1 MLLKTNEL
9 GNFQIFIYLLGFF
22 CLLETKVKI
31 HLELEA
37 IIFILLKT
45 EAVVG
50 DQILVSSA
58 ALVMKDLIIL
68 LVNQLVASR

>member
-58 ALVMKDLIIL
+58 AIVMKDLIIL

>member
-1 MLLKTNEL
+1 MLLKTDEL
-9 GNFQIFIYLLGFF
+9 GNFQIFIGLLGFF

-31 HLELEA
+31 HLELET

-58 ALVMKDLIIL
+58 AIVMKDLVIL
-68 LVNQLVASR
+68 LVN

>member
-1 MLLKTNEL
+1 VLLKTNEL

-58 ALVMKDLIIL
+58 AIVMKDLIIL